1 MCLIDIDD
9 DGGGTADCKGQDG
22 ADNSVYTAVIPAVF
36 CVLAVAMVITFA
48 LLKREQDKR
57 AAGLPVLPILLRSG
71 WSARPDSA
79 RVCYRQTIASLIID
93 VCIWWRATC
102 CSASAHTKRK
112 C

>member
-48 LLKREQDKR
+48 LLKREQ
-57 AAGLPVLPILLRSG
+57 GISELLG
-71 WSARPDSA
+71 CL
-79 RVCYRQTIASLIID
+79 CYQY
-93 VCIWWRATC
+93 C
-102 CSASAHTKRK
+102 CAVGGQRDRTVPESVTGKQ
-112 C
+112 